1 MITPP
6 RTCSE
11 RQSGHPRRH
20 SLGRPYKPL
29 LLGASPIHALADRPA
44 RIAHPACGGA
54 PRAPRLVDRSTR
66 ISDYV
71 DCLARLRAK
80 RCCTDCGI
88 AFFAGCS
95 NRVAA
100 SKWTLAAGSPPNH
113 WGDLDEA
120 APGTCPVLRTARRRL
135 RRARRSAIATEA
147 TIGNTATTAI
157 GISDITV
164 TDNRSDPWKESR
176 LLRTW

>member
-1 MITPP
+1 HGVIVLED
-6 RTCSE
+6 RI
-11 RQSGHPRRH
+11 
-20 SLGRPYKPL
+20 SLCYWEQVRYTL
-29 LLGASPIHALADRPA
+29 LQTGQHELPT
-44 RIAHPACGGA
+44 PACGGA

-80 RCCTDCGI
+80 RCCTDCGV

-135 RRARRSAIATEA
+135 RRA
-147 TIGNTATTAI
+147 
-157 GISDITV
+157 
-164 TDNRSDPWKESR
+164 
-176 LLRTW
+176 